1 MQRRGVIVVVD
12 PDDRTRSAVREVA
25 ARSGCDLVAFDDATT
40 LMTDVAGEHVLLAV
54 VEVDLAGE
62 MNGYEVLGALR
73 DHFGRDLPVIF
84 VSSTRTEPTDRVAG
98 LMLGADDYVLKPFD
112 CGEFRARLRRSLAR
126 TDPPTPEVIAPAE
139 GLHLSEREREILAL
153 LAAGHSQDEIATEL
167 FISPKTVATH
177 IQHVLLKLNV
187 RSRAQAVA
195 AAYRLGVAIPPDDG
209 SSRP

>member
-1 MQRRGVIVVVD
+1 MERRGIIVVVD
-12 PDDRTRSAVREVA
+12 PDDRTRSAAGKVA
-25 ARSGCDLVAFDDATT
+25 ERSGCDMVAFDDATSLIGRLAT
-40 LMTDVAGEHVLLAV
+40 ERPLLAV
-54 VEVDLAGE
+54 IEVELAGE
-62 MNGYEVLGALR
+62 MNGFEVLEALHHR
-73 DHFGRDLPVIF
+73 FGPDLPVIL
-84 VSSTRTEPTDRVAG
+84 VSGERTASADRVAG

-126 TDPPTPEVIAPAE
+126 AEPSKTVAVAPAE
-139 GLHLSEREREILAL
+139 GLHLSDRERQILSL

-195 AAYRLGVAIPPDDG
+195 AAYRLGVAIPGDESLHP
-209 SSRP
+209 